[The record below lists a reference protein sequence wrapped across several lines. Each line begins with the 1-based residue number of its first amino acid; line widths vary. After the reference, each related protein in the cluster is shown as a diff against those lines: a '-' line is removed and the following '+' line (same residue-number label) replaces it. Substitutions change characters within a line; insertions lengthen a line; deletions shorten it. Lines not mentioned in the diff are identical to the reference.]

1 MGNSFGCRPGD
12 YVWRPG
18 MRMAGVLAVF
28 AVLALAQPVAAQQPV
43 IQRQR
48 PDTKV
53 NRLIEQL
60 EATYRT
66 HPFQDPWAGVL
77 KEIADL
83 GPDAVP
89 DLIAELDATDS
100 DIMLRNMG
108 FLLRAIG
115 DQRAVPA
122 LIRALPRTCR
132 KPGSDMGC
140 QAMDKEILAFMQKHD
155 LDRDNRDGEYG
166 YGRPIREISGA
177 LQKLTGMKH
186 GEEQLYGVFLAG
198 GVQQQLAQRKLY
210 YRCAERWTEWWEAN
224 WRKVVDDET
233 YAKVELPPGDD
244 APTVEFPHGPDFR
257 QGSGMSGNIIESE
270 RAAKAR
276 YVFYDLD
283 TGRGIPLP
291 EQFRELPDS
300 AVRRDAIEAW
310 AADEGFDLMGT
321 EFTPAGEAK
330 SHYAIRTLG
339 LSAWQVADER
349 WDTFAAEVPGAEPLK
364 LGRPAAGLLLR
375 HDEKTKQ
382 VSPTEPAVFLFR
394 TREGAYG
401 ILRLGV
407 EVLDDDMRDRIG
419 KPAMDEPDFDP
430 VGFYKGRRMSYRL
443 IEE

>member
-1 MGNSFGCRPGD
+1 
-12 YVWRPG
+12 
-18 MRMAGVLAVF
+18 MASVLAVF
-28 AVLALAQPVAAQQPV
+28 ATLVLAYSAAAQPPV

-60 EATYRT
+60 EVTYRT
-66 HPFQDPWAGVL
+66 HPFQDEWASVL
-77 KEIADL
+77 KEIADI

-100 DIMLRNMG
+100 DIMQRNMG

-115 DQRAVPA
+115 DKRAVPA

-140 QAMDKEILAFMQKHD
+140 NAKDKDLLAFLQKYD
-155 LDRDNRDGEYG
+155 LDEDNRDGMYG
-166 YGRPIREISGA
+166 YGRPVREISGA
-177 LQKLTGMKH
+177 LEKLTGKKH
-186 GEEQLYGVFLAG
+186 GEEQLYHVFLSG

-210 YRCAERWTEWWEAN
+210 YRCAERWAEWWEAN
-224 WRKVVDDET
+224 WKEHVDDEA
-233 YAKVELPPGDD
+233 YAKVDLPPGNDS
-244 APTVEFPHGPDFR
+244 PTVEFPHGPEFR
-257 QGSGMSGNIIESE
+257 QGSGMSGYIVESE
-270 RAAKAR
+270 LAAKAR

-283 TGRGIPLP
+283 TGRGLPLP
-291 EQFRELPDS
+291 ERFRGS
-300 AVRRDAIEAW
+300 ADGAARRDAIEAW

-321 EFTPAGEAK
+321 EFTPEGETK
-330 SHYAIRTLG
+330 LHYAIRTLG

-349 WDTFAAEVPGAEPLK
+349 WDSFAAEVPQVEPLK

-375 HDEKTKQ
+375 QDEKTKA
-382 VSPTEPAVFLFR
+382 VSATETAVFLFR
-394 TREGAYG
+394 TREGAFG

-407 EVLDDDMRDRIG
+407 EVHDDDMSDRIG
-419 KPAMDEPDFDP
+419 KPAMGDIDLDP

-443 IEE
+443 IEGADEAAIR

>member
-1 MGNSFGCRPGD
+1 MRRPRG
-12 YVWRPG
+12 YFSAKSAWRNE
-18 MRMAGVLAVF
+18 MQLAGLLAM
-28 AVLALAQPVAAQQPV
+28 LAALVHPAAAQEPV

-60 EATYRT
+60 EST
-66 HPFQDPWAGVL
+66 HPFQDPWASVL
-77 KEIADL
+77 QEIAEV
-83 GPDAVP
+83 GTEAVP
-89 DLIAELDATDS
+89 DLIAELDATDN
-100 DIMLRNMG
+100 DIMLRNMS

-115 DQRAVPA
+115 DKRAVPA

-132 KPGSDMGC
+132 QPGSDMGC
-140 QAMDKEILAFMQKHD
+140 RAMDKKLLAFLQKHD
-155 LDRDNRDGEYG
+155 LDENNEPGEYG

-177 LQKLTGMKH
+177 LQKLTGTKH

-224 WRKVVDDET
+224 WRKHVEDEIYATVD
-233 YAKVELPPGDD
+233 LPPGDD

-276 YVFYDLD
+276 HVFYDLD
-283 TGRGIPLP
+283 TGRGLPLP
-291 EQFRELPDS
+291 EQFRELPDD
-300 AVRRDAIEAW
+300 AARRDAIEAW

-321 EFTPAGEAK
+321 EFTPAGDTK

-349 WDTFAAEVPGAEPLK
+349 WGTFAAEVPQVEPLK

-375 HDEKTKQ
+375 HDDKTKQ
-382 VSPTEPAVFLFR
+382 ISPTEPAVFLFR
-394 TREGAYG
+394 TREGAFG
-401 ILRLGV
+401 ILRVGL
-407 EVLDDDMRDRIG
+407 EVHDTDMSERIG
-419 KPAMDEPDFDP
+419 KPVMGDIDLDP
-430 VGFYKGRRMSYRL
+430 VGFYKGRRMSYHL
-443 IEE
+443 IEG